1 MRKNKNRAAVTPMRE
16 EIIRKVRQAGVVGAG
31 GAGFPTHAKLAC
43 GVKTIVVNAA
53 ECEPLLRV
61 DQQLME
67 FSADRIIR
75 GLEAVMKATGAAE
88 GIIATKGKYK
98 AGIAALQQEIQSDR
112 IRLHLLPDFYPAGD
126 EHVTVWEVTGRL
138 VPQGGIPLQVDCV
151 VNNVETLVNVA
162 EALDGNPVTHTYLTV
177 TGEVPRPYTCLLPI
191 GTPVAEAVSL
201 AGLSDLTG
209 MRVIDGGPMMGKMV
223 GTPDD
228 PITKTTKGLIV
239 LPADHPLIRK
249 RTQSSAKIVQQAQS
263 VCIQCRYCTDLCPR
277 FLLGHNL
284 EPHKI
289 MRAVRNM
296 QVNEETMKMAL
307 TCTECGICEQY
318 ACFMALSPRT
328 VNAMLKQEL
337 VKKGIKPNPPP
348 TNQRVHPLQEH
359 RKIPVKRLI
368 ARLGLSGYDK
378 TALLCPME
386 CSPTI
391 VRIPLKQHVGA
402 PAKPAVEIGASVR
415 QGELI
420 AKAPEEGLGANVHAS
435 VSGTVVD
442 ITDKISIVP
451 TEGGRR

>member
-1 MRKNKNRAAVTPMRE
+1 MRE
-16 EIIRKVRQAGVVGAG
+16 EIIRKVKQAGVVGAG

-43 GVKTIVVNAA
+43 GVKTIIVNGA

-61 DQQLME
+61 DQQLLE
-67 FSADRIIR
+67 YSADRVIR
-75 GLEAVMKATGAAE
+75 GLEAVMEATGATE

-98 AGIAALQQEIQSDR
+98 AGIAALKQGISTDK
-112 IRLHLLPDFYPAGD
+112 IHLHQLPDFYPAGD

-151 VNNVETLVNVA
+151 VCNVETLVNVA
-162 EALDGNPVTHTYLTV
+162 EALEGKPVTHTYLTV
-177 TGEVPRPYTCLLPI
+177 TGEVPQPYTCLLPI
-191 GTPVAEAVSL
+191 GTSVSEAVAL
-201 AGLSDLTG
+201 AGREDLSG

-223 GTPDD
+223 GCPED

-239 LPADHPLIRK
+239 LPAEHPLIRK
-249 RTQSSAKIVQQAQS
+249 RTQSSAKIVRQTQS
-263 VCIQCRYCTDLCPR
+263 ACIQCRYCTDLCPR

-318 ACFMALSPRT
+318 ACFMDLSPRT
-328 VNAMLKQEL
+328 VNSMLKQEL

-348 TNQRVHPLQEH
+348 TNQEVHPLQEH

-368 ARLGLSGYDK
+368 SRLGLSGYDK
-378 TALLCPME
+378 AALLCPKE
-386 CSPTI
+386 FSPTI

-402 PAKPAVEIGASVR
+402 PSKPVVEVGGNVR
-415 QGELI
+415 QGDLI
-420 AKAPEEGLGANVHAS
+420 AGAPAEGLGANVHAS
-435 VSGTVVD
+435 VSGTVMD
-442 ITDKISIVP
+442 ITDKISIAP